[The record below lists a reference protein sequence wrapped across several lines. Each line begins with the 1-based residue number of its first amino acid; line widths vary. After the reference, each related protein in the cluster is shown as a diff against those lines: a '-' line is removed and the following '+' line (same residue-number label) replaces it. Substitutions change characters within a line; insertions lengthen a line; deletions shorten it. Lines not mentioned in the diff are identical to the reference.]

1 MDKDQNQFGV
11 FRENRN
17 QLDALMFIKVFFHC
31 QNTKNHSQKL
41 EFPALYEPLYSH
53 NHLLDSLFELGHI
66 EVTARQMLQMELELQ
81 SDEDY
86 EEAYMDSSKLP

>member
-17 QLDALMFIKVFFHC
+17 QLDALMFIKVNLDANTMCNKYFFTAKT
-31 QNTKNHSQKL
+31 QRTT
-41 EFPALYEPLYSH
+41 PRR
-53 NHLLDSLFELGHI
+53 HI